1 MEPGAWLVSFL
12 LPPLLLCTAPQAK
25 VVSTW
30 SEGNLIRP
38 TKAETLDESEQREG
52 LA

>member
-1 MEPGAWLVSFL
+1 MAGKLSAPSSIT
-12 LPPLLLCTAPQAK
+12 CTAPQAK

-38 TKAETLDESEQREG
+38 TKAEPLDESEQREG